1 MKSESLT
8 VFLSIALVLVYLV
21 RGSVR
26 ANINRTANEILTILE
41 SDAGTN

>member
-8 VFLSIALVLVYLV
+8 VFLSVALVLVYLV
-21 RGSVR
+21 RGSIR
-26 ANINRTANEILTILE
+26 ARINRTAGEILTILE